1 MSSATVLC
9 YTPQGHE
16 IHTDLASLLTADLRE
31 TARLEANRWIK
42 RLRLVRYGDQTMRD
56 RFTYRG
62 DSLWWFTELYL
73 HKMRKLDRAVS
84 VTLALEAA
92 RQRHGAA
99 RLAVDTDDLV
109 TRDVVHAF
117 GRAHGVP
124 VETRGRDIERRRH
137 AWPSYLV
144 GLSATLSRLRPS
156 LPSPRPAP
164 AVVAAFVHSAFWRAS
179 ADGGPHQESYI
190 GPVLDAV
197 AARLPPGDLACVG
210 VGPRR
215 NFRARKWWDP
225 VVGSSAVH
233 ELVTPIERLAPRE
246 RLATSLDLWRR
257 RSALAEDVTTGDEIR
272 AAGVFRGCD
281 LWQVLR
287 RELEAAALLQ
297 WPWSA
302 RAMDEA
308 GAAIDALA
316 PEVVLTYA
324 EAGGWGRALVLE
336 ARRRGIRS
344 VGVQHGFIYRH
355 WLNYLH
361 EMDEVAASGSD
372 RGTPIPDQTL
382 VFDRYAF
389 SHLAGAGHFPQD
401 ALTIAGSARLDQ
413 LAARFDACRLQRD
426 AIRREL
432 GVSSEGRIVIL
443 AAKHSEIRQH
453 LGELVDAVESLP
465 EVRLVIKVHPA
476 ETADLYADAIR
487 RATRASI
494 AEASTDLARLL
505 AGADLI
511 VTMNSTVA
519 VDGLVLG
526 LPSLVVGLPNN
537 LSPFVEAGVMA
548 GAAGAGPIRQ
558 ALSALLYDREM
569 REALAAAA
577 GDFTRRFDMRADGRS
592 AERAADAVL
601 ALTTGHDR

>member
-1 MSSATVLC
+1 MTPATVVC
-9 YTPQGHE
+9 YTAHGHE
-16 IHTDLASLLTADLRE
+16 IHTDLASLLTPDLRE
-31 TARLEANRWIK
+31 IARREANQWIK

-92 RQRHGAA
+92 RERHGAA
-99 RLAVDTDDLV
+99 RLAVETADLV
-109 TRDVVHAF
+109 TRDAAHAF

-156 LPSPRPAP
+156 LPSPRPAS
-164 AVVAAFVHSAFWRAS
+164 AVVAAFVHSAFWRAG
-179 ADGGPHQESYI
+179 AENGAHQESYI

-197 AARLPPGDLACVG
+197 AARLAPGDLACVG

-225 VVGSSAVH
+225 VVGSSTVH
-233 ELVTPIERLAPRE
+233 DLVTPIERLAPRE
-246 RLATSLDLWRR
+246 RLASSLDLWRR
-257 RSALAEDVTTGDEIR
+257 RSTLAEEVTSGDDVR
-272 AAGVFRGCD
+272 SAGVFRGCD

-361 EMDEVAASGSD
+361 EPDELASSEGS
-372 RGTPIPDQTL
+372 RGTPIPDRTL

-389 SHLAGAGHFPQD
+389 SHLAGGGHFPPET
-401 ALTIAGSARLDQ
+401 LTVTGSARLDE
-413 LAARFDACRLQRD
+413 LSARVAACRPERA

-432 GVSSEGRIVIL
+432 GVSPEGRVVVL
-443 AAKHSEIRQH
+443 AAKHSEIRHQ
-453 LGELVDAVESLP
+453 LADLVEAVEHLP
-465 EVRLVIKVHPA
+465 QVHLVIKVHPA
-476 ETADLYADAIR
+476 ETAEVYGDAVR
-487 RATRASI
+487 TATQTSI
-494 AEASTDLARLL
+494 AATSTDLARLL
-505 AGADLI
+505 AAADLI

-526 LPSLVVGLPNN
+526 LPSLIVGLPNN
-537 LSPFVEAGVMA
+537 LSPFVDAGVMA
-548 GAAGAGPIRQ
+548 GADGAGPIHQ
-558 ALSALLYDREM
+558 ALKALLYDREM
-569 REALAAAA
+569 REALVAAA